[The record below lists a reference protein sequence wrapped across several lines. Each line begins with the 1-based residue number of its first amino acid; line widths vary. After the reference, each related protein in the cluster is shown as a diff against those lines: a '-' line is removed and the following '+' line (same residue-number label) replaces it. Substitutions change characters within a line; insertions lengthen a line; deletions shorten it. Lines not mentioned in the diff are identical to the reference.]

1 LKIEIIRLLSIK
13 KLFLLSFLFISCN
26 FNNNEIIYEIDDI
39 ESKNKVG
46 IQFFLDVRYPE
57 IYEKAYREYR
67 DNLYPILD
75 GASMY
80 MAKIDRNILGNSNY
94 INIVIAKNNEHL
106 DTLLEKVSN
115 SDYHKKYHLSI
126 GLDKGDVKVISIVR
140 FELQ

>member
-1 LKIEIIRLLSIK
+1 MKIEIIRLVSIK
-13 KLFLLSFLFISCN
+13 KLFLLSLLFISCN
-26 FNNNEIIYEIDDI
+26 FNNNEITYENDHNDF
-39 ESKNKVG
+39 KNKVG
-46 IQFFLDVRYPE
+46 IQFVLDVRYPE

-115 SDYHKKYHLSI
+115 SDYHKEYHLSI
-126 GLDKGDVKVISIVR
+126 GLDKGDVKVISVVR

>member
-1 LKIEIIRLLSIK
+1 MKIEIIRLLSIK

-26 FNNNEIIYEIDDI
+26 FNSNEITYVNDDI
-39 ESKNKVG
+39 DFKNKVG

-115 SDYHKKYHLSI
+115 SDYHKEYHLSI

>member
-1 LKIEIIRLLSIK
+1 MKIEIIRLLSIN
-13 KLFLLSFLFISCN
+13 KLFLLSLLFISCN
-26 FNNNEIIYEIDDI
+26 FDNNEINYEIDDI

-75 GASMY
+75 GASMS

-115 SDYHKKYHLSI
+115 SDYHKEYHYKTMASNQDI
-126 GLDKGDVKVISIVR
+126 IQMIVST
-140 FELQ
+140 

>member
-1 LKIEIIRLLSIK
+1 LKIEIIRLVAIK
-13 KLFLLSFLFISCN
+13 KIFLLSFLLIGCN
-26 FNNNEIIYEIDDI
+26 FNNNDIIHENDDI
-39 ESKNKVG
+39 EPKNKVG
-46 IQFFLDVRYPE
+46 IQFFLDVKYPE

-75 GASMY
+75 GASMS
-80 MAKIDRNILGNSNY
+80 MAKIDRNILGNINY

-106 DTLLEKVSN
+106 DALLEKVSN

-126 GLDKGDVKVISIVR
+126 GLDKGDVKVISKVR

>member
-1 LKIEIIRLLSIK
+1 MKTLISILIFIISIYGYSQDSVVRFK
-13 KLFLLSFLFISCN
+13 
-26 FNNNEIIYEIDDI
+26 
-39 ESKNKVG
+39 ESINSENKVG
-46 IQFFLDVRYPE
+46 IQFFLDVKYPE

-75 GASMY
+75 GASMS
-80 MAKIDRNILGNSNY
+80 MAKIDRNILGNINY

-106 DTLLEKVSN
+106 DALLEKVSN

-126 GLDKGDVKVISIVR
+126 GLDKGDVKVISKVR

>member
-1 LKIEIIRLLSIK
+1 MKIEIIRLVSIK
-13 KLFLLSFLFISCN
+13 KLFLLSLLFISCN
-26 FNNNEIIYEIDDI
+26 FNNNEITYENDHNDF
-39 ESKNKVG
+39 KNKVG

-115 SDYHKKYHLSI
+115 SDYHKEYHLSI

>member
-1 LKIEIIRLLSIK
+1 MKIEIIRLVSIK

-26 FNNNEIIYEIDDI
+26 FNSNEITYVNDDI
-39 ESKNKVG
+39 DFKNKVG

>member
-1 LKIEIIRLLSIK
+1 MKIEIIRLVAIK
-13 KLFLLSFLFISCN
+13 KIFLLSFLLIGCN
-26 FNNNEIIYEIDDI
+26 FNNNDIIHENDDI
-39 ESKNKVG
+39 EPKNKVG
-46 IQFFLDVRYPE
+46 IQFFLDVKYPE

-75 GASMY
+75 GASMS
-80 MAKIDRNILGNSNY
+80 MAKIDRNILGNINY

-106 DTLLEKVSN
+106 DALLEKVSN

-126 GLDKGDVKVISIVR
+126 GLDKGDVKVISKVR

>member
-1 LKIEIIRLLSIK
+1 MAIK
-13 KLFLLSFLFISCN
+13 KIFLLSLLLIGCN
-26 FNNNEIIYEIDDI
+26 FNNNDTIHENDDI

-75 GASMY
+75 GASMS
-80 MAKIDRNILGNSNY
+80 MAKIDRNILGNINY

-106 DTLLEKVSN
+106 DALLEKVSN

-126 GLDKGDVKVISIVR
+126 GLDKGDVKVISKVR

>member
-1 LKIEIIRLLSIK
+1 MKIEIIRLVAIK
-13 KLFLLSFLFISCN
+13 KIFLLSFLLIGCN
-26 FNNNEIIYEIDDI
+26 FNNNDIIHENDDI
-39 ESKNKVG
+39 EPKNKVG
-46 IQFFLDVRYPE
+46 IQFFLDVKYPE

-115 SDYHKKYHLSI
+115 SDYHKEYHLSI
-126 GLDKGDVKVISIVR
+126 GLDKGDVKVISVVR

>member
-1 LKIEIIRLLSIK
+1 MKIEIIRLVSIK

-26 FNNNEIIYEIDDI
+26 FNSNEITYVNDDI
-39 ESKNKVG
+39 DFKNKVG

-115 SDYHKKYHLSI
+115 SDYHKEYHLSI
-126 GLDKGDVKVISIVR
+126 GLDKGDVKVISVVR